1 LNVLD
6 LDVFGLHV
14 QKPAR
19 GAAVEAV
26 PDHKL
31 NRFVNASERKNA
43 AWVENK
49 HRCPVGKLD

>member
-1 LNVLD
+1 
-6 LDVFGLHV
+6 VFGLHV

-43 AWVENK
+43 AWVENE
-49 HRCPVGKLD
+49 HRCPVDKLD